1 MEDPGTAPK
10 ANRIRRHLSW
20 VVPLAL
26 APVAYVG
33 CLVAYNAI
41 EQGEPADG
49 STLLV
54 LLLLTLGAVVVPL
67 VLIVIAIVNASATYR
82 DHRRGTGRLNAAE
95 LVDIRRRDASSRAW
109 RDAQVLRSQLLA
121 HEVPATLSVWDVVPY
136 ANEEFFCDVPIGY
149 ARYYG
154 MDVTYAQTSGFF
166 YGRPS
171 FVIAGLA
178 ATAISNA
185 AQRNAARNRA
195 REQWREHCIGRLV
208 VSNHRL
214 LLQVRGRWLTF
225 DYSTMTAVFPEPASW
240 GLVCQFSGA
249 EPLLLTGDHA
259 PFVAVMTLYRTHG
272 ERALREHPGLAPLA
286 VGG

>member
-1 MEDPGTAPK
+1 MDEPRTAQK
-10 ANRIRRHLSW
+10 ASRIRRHARW
-20 VVPLAL
+20 VVPLTL
-26 APVAYVG
+26 APVLYVG
-33 CLVAYNAI
+33 LLAGFNAL
-41 EQGEPADG
+41 EQDDPGN
-49 STLLV
+49 SRLLV
-54 LLLLTLGAVVVPL
+54 MLILLLGAVVGPI
-67 VLIVIAIVNASATYR
+67 VLIIVAAVSASATYR
-82 DHRRGTGRLNAAE
+82 EHRRSTGRLSAAQ
-95 LVDIRRRDASSRAW
+95 LADIRRREASSRAW
-109 RDAQVLRSQLLA
+109 RDAQALRHRLLA

-136 ANEEFFCDVPIGY
+136 ANEEFFCDVAIGY

-154 MDVTYAQTSGFF
+154 MDVTYSQTSGFF

-171 FVIAGLA
+171 FVVAGLA

-185 AQRNAARNRA
+185 AQRSAARNMA
-195 REQWREHCIGRLV
+195 REQWREHCVSRLV

-214 LLQVRGRWLTF
+214 LVRVRGQWLTF

-272 ERALREHPGLAPLA
+272 ERALREHPGLASLA
-286 VGG
+286 LGG